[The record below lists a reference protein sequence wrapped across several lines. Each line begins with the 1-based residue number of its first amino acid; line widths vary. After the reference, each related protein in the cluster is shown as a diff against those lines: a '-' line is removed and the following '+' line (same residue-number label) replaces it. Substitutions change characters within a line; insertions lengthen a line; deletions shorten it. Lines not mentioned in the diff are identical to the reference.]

1 MRGLVA
7 VVSQTKLMKDGL
19 FWTSESEVLYQ
30 CRNNHWRCKYKSYD
44 SYWMTHTVWVI
55 PTLKKIMAF
64 QTSVQLQKFWIKPGL
79 HRTVS
84 KRTIEPGNHAPFSL
98 RTARSELV
106 RNYLN
111 LFRLVRPEVS
121 NSELLLVRNGSIF
134 PTDIFRW
141 LIWSWTDRFWSLDP
155 WSRTF
160 MIMIMF
166 IV

>member
-19 FWTSESEVLYQ
+19 FWSSLPMQEIPIIIIIEDVNAN
-30 CRNNHWRCKYKSYD
+30 R
-44 SYWMTHTVWVI
+44 MIHTGWLI
-55 PTLKKIMAF
+55 PTLKKDDGSSDFSA
-64 QTSVQLQKFWIKPGL
+64 TSKVWIKPGL

-84 KRTIEPGNHAPFSL
+84 KKTIEAGIHGPFSL

-106 RNYLN
+106 RDFLN
-111 LFRLVRPEVS
+111 WFWLVRPDVS
-121 NSELLLVRNGSIF
+121 NSELALVRNSSIF
-134 PTDIFRW
+134 PIFRW

-155 WSRTF
+155 WSRAF
-160 MIMIMF
+160 MIMC